1 MSALDPSGPSQPT
14 TEQAFE
20 TSGNP
25 ASKNPSEKAHAN
37 AQAHDNSE
45 PVDQRIPREQSSQN
59 DTRKGEWGLGR
70 GVHGAGTGEE
80 GKGLTQEDVGR
91 HNELDGEQMAMP
103 GEGRVADAV
112 AGRGSKGVGGEQ
124 EDLASD
130 LDR

>member
-25 ASKNPSEKAHAN
+25 ATKNPAEKA
-37 AQAHDNSE
+37 QASALTGDNSKQ
-45 PVDQRIPREQSSQN
+45 VDQRIPQEQSSP
-59 DTRKGEWGLGR
+59 DDAKAWGLGR
-70 GVHGAGTGEE
+70 GVRGAGTGEE
-80 GKGLTQEDVGR
+80 GKGLTEEDVGR

>member
-20 TSGNP
+20 ASGNP
-25 ASKNPSEKAHAN
+25 ATKNPLEKAHSKSHAGDDS
-37 AQAHDNSE
+37 H
-45 PVDQRIPREQSSQN
+45 PVEQRIPQEQSSQG
-59 DTRKGEWGLGR
+59 DAKGWGLGR
-70 GVHGAGTGEE
+70 GVCGAGTGEE
-80 GKGLTQEDVGR
+80 GKGQTEEDVGR

-103 GEGRVADAV
+103 GEGKVADAV